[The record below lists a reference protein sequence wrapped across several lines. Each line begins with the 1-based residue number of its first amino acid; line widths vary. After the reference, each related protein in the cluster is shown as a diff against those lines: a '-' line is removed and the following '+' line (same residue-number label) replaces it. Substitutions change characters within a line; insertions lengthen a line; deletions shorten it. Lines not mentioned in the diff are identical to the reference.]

1 MFKIY
6 SKISAILLL
15 LTLIGFSLFKLST
28 IKAQESPTEIP
39 TPNTKISV
47 TPSNDVEEI
56 RKAVSEK
63 VKEKLGE
70 ITSSTPRKASW
81 TGTISRID
89 PTQIVIDTPKGP
101 RNINVS
107 DDTTTVINSKRIKI
121 DLAKLVQGD
130 SILCLGYTSSDK
142 PDSLDTKRII
152 VYDPKTIIR
161 QQIVLGKIVDVSQ
174 TTSILVLIPNNNKN
188 LQYQIKTDIKTILN
202 DNQNKK
208 LKTDSL
214 VTGKKIVA
222 IIQPDPK
229 IANTFYASRL
239 IFMDAP
245 IPSTTPSPTPTPAS
259 QN

>member
-6 SKISAILLL
+6 SKISSILLL
-15 LTLIGFSLFKLST
+15 LTLICFSLFKLTT

-81 TGTISRID
+81 TGAISRID
-89 PTQIVIDTPKGP
+89 PTQIVIDSPNGPK
-101 RNINVS
+101 NINVS
-107 DDTTTVINSKRIKI
+107 DDATTVINSKRVKI
-121 DLAKLVQGD
+121 ELAKLVQGD

-161 QQIVLGKIVDVSQ
+161 QQIVLGKIVDISQ

-188 LQYQIKTDIKTILN
+188 LQYQIKTDTKTLYN

-208 LKTDSL
+208 LKNNDL
-214 VTGKKIVA
+214 VTGKKIIA

-229 IANTFYASRL
+229 MANTFYASRI

-245 IPSTTPSPTPTPAS
+245 IPSTTPSPTPSPTS